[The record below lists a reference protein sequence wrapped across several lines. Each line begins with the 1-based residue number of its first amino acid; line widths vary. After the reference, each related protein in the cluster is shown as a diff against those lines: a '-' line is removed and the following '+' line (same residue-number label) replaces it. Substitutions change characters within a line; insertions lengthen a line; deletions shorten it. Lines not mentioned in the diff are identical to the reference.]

1 MHRSL
6 AILSS
11 LAVTVSAVFA
21 MGCSSKSNASTPE
34 GGSGTCDTSMPV
46 SFKSDVIPAFQ
57 QNCTLTQECH
67 GQMGN
72 SAEEDLFLGFDVGM
86 GTTNPMD
93 VYSMLVGVPSKEDP
107 SMNLITAGD
116 TSNSYLWQKV
126 SATDLTPPTALTAAC
141 MKATAMCSDCT
152 STAPCGGLMPYD
164 GETLATT
171 DPQNLCTI
179 QSWITQGAQNN

>member
-86 GTTNPMD
+86 GTTDPMA
-93 VYSMLVGVPSKEDP
+93 VYSMLVGVHSEEDP
-107 SMNLITAGD
+107 AMNLVTAGD
-116 TSNSYLWQKV
+116 LSTSYLWQKLQNTQNNFA
-126 SATDLTPPTALTAAC
+126 SACA
-141 MKATAMCSDCT
+141 KATCIDCNAD
-152 STAPCGGLMPYD
+152 SPCGGLMPYD
-164 GETLATT
+164 GELLAMT
-171 DPQNLCTI
+171 DPQNLCSI
-179 QSWITQGAQNN
+179 QSWITQGAKNN

>member
-11 LAVTVSAVFA
+11 LAAVVSAVFT
-21 MGCSSKSNASTPE
+21 MGCSSKSAGSTSE
-34 GGSGTCDTSMPV
+34 GGADTCDTSMPV
-46 SFKSDVIPAFQ
+46 SFKADVIPAFQ
-57 QNCTLTQECH
+57 QNCTLTSECH
-67 GQMGN
+67 GQMNN

-86 GTTNPMD
+86 GTTDPMAL
-93 VYSMLVGVPSKEDP
+93 YGMLVGVPSKEDP

-126 SATDLTPPTALTAAC
+126 AATELTPPTALTAAC
-141 MKATAMCSDCT
+141 MTATAMCSDCNSGT
-152 STAPCGGLMPYD
+152 PCGGLMPYD
-164 GETLATT
+164 GEPLATS

-179 QSWITQGAQNN
+179 QSWITQGAKNN